1 MTAPRRMKRPPTP
14 QDYARLLTER
24 EDLLKHK
31 ADAQRAQ
38 VAAQARI
45 AHTQNALKDALTAK
59 AEIAR
64 ELEDTRR
71 TVARQEEEIRTL
83 RAQLDALTGRGTP

>member
-1 MTAPRRMKRPPTP
+1 MKPTP
-14 QDYARLLTER
+14 ENYARLLDER
-24 EDLLKHK
+24 KELLKYK

-45 AHTQNALKDALTAK
+45 AHTQNALKDALEAK
-59 AEIAR
+59 LTIAR

-71 TVARQEEEIRTL
+71 AVARQEEELRTL
-83 RAQLDALTGRGTP
+83 RAQLDALTGRGAP